1 MKSFTL
7 LLATL
12 LIFSSQ
18 SFAQNR
24 ISQFAATCVNI
35 ETLADLLKEF
45 QEDPAMTMISIRESN
60 GDFVNNSLVLFINY
74 ETKTW
79 TLAEQTQ
86 RNRYCVIATGEN
98 IKPYINK

>member
-1 MKSFTL
+1 MKPFALVLAAAL
-7 LLATL
+7 L
-12 LIFSSQ
+12 FSSQ
-18 SFAQNR
+18 AFSQNR

-35 ETLADLLKEF
+35 ETLADILKEF

-98 IKPYINK
+98 IKPYVPK

>member
-1 MKSFTL
+1 MKLFSL
-7 LLATL
+7 LLVSILMLPVHT
-12 LIFSSQ
+12 
-18 SFAQNR
+18 FAQNR

-35 ETLADLLKEF
+35 ETLADILKEF

-86 RNRYCVIATGEN
+86 SNRYCVIATGEN
-98 IKPYINK
+98 IKPYVPK

>member
-1 MKSFTL
+1 MKLFAPILTAAL
-7 LLATL
+7 L
-12 LIFSSQ
+12 FSTPI
-18 SFAQNR
+18 FAQNR

-35 ETLADLLKEF
+35 ETLADILKEF

-74 ETKTW
+74 ETRTW

-98 IKPYINK
+98 ITPYTPK

>member
-1 MKSFTL
+1 MKIYSL
-7 LLATL
+7 LLAFGL
-12 LIFSSQ
+12 LFSSNVI
-18 SFAQNR
+18 AQNR

-35 ETLADLLKEF
+35 ETLADILKEF

-74 ETKTW
+74 ETRTW

-98 IKPYINK
+98 IAPYVNK